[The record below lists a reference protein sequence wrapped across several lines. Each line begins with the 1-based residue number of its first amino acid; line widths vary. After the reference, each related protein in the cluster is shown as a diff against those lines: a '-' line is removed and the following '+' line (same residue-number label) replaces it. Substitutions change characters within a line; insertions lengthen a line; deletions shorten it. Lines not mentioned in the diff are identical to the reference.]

1 MSKDK
6 KIKSENALV
15 SIFRH
20 NWGILAAL
28 AVLFIFFSVT
38 SPTFLKANNLSN
50 ILQQISMLCVCAV
63 GPVA

>member
-28 AVLFIFFSVT
+28 AVLFIIFLCNITYFSEGKQ
-38 SPTFLKANNLSN
+38 SE
-50 ILQQISMLCVCAV
+50 
-63 GPVA
+63 